1 MWLSFLLWGLCKSTF
16 SSRRVT
22 LILTSGSTATIVR
35 IPYLKQLALND
46 FLYSTTDVA
55 IWSTVEPGIGITAA
69 AMACLRPLFRT
80 FLSRSKLFG
89 SSDAK
94 RSVNDIFPSGGKGS
108 YGGYIRSGVRKG
120 SRSGV
125 EELGLRDDVG
135 KGNGIT
141 TTIKG
146 KNVSPSAYGSQEL
159 VTQKS
164 VRPGDIMKG
173 PLNWDNLLKDDSEE
187 EILAV
192 QKMSTSTGW
201 GVRKTTTVE
210 VHQGKLKGQGQGRG
224 QESYL
229 RVG

>member
-1 MWLSFLLWGLCKSTF
+1 MK
-16 SSRRVT
+16 
-22 LILTSGSTATIVR
+22 SGSTATIVR
-35 IPYLKQLALND
+35 IPYLKQLALSD

-80 FLSRSKLFG
+80 FLSRSRLFG
-89 SSDAK
+89 SSSAK
-94 RSVNDIFPSGGKGS
+94 RSTNDAFPSAGKGN

-120 SRSGV
+120 SRIGV

-135 KGNGIT
+135 KGNGII

-146 KNVSPSAYGSQEL
+146 KNTSPSDYGSEEL
-159 VTQKS
+159 VTQKRA
-164 VRPGDIMKG
+164 RPGDTVKG
-173 PLNWDNLLKDDSEE
+173 ALNWDNLLKDDSEE
-187 EILAV
+187 EILSV
-192 QKMSTSTGW
+192 QKSNTSTGW

-224 QESYL
+224 QDSYL